1 MCASSN
7 LCTKIAEVG
16 GKRLDSD
23 KGTNL
28 MARSR
33 DCTGEMIQRYHEQE
47 YREQAMERNI
57 QDNPKVIWGW
67 RRQPCHEQLQGIQ
80 EETWKGFR

>member
-1 MCASSN
+1 MEQWDIKCPPFPTHISRGGEGRGGLDEMCASSN

-28 MARSR
+28 IFDGKKQRLHWR
-33 DCTGEMIQRYHEQE
+33 DDPEIPRAGVQRASNGEEHPR
-47 YREQAMERNI
+47 
-57 QDNPKVIWGW
+57 
-67 RRQPCHEQLQGIQ
+67 
-80 EETWKGFR
+80 